1 MTDLVQQ
8 GPFWLFLGGIIM
20 AFNPCMLAVSP
31 LVAGYVGGSKH
42 KSYLF
47 QSLLFLF
54 GFSGSLALIGLG
66 FGMLGGFLTTIQ
78 NSWDLI
84 LALIYFGL
92 GIYMVGGWSAALGI
106 INKRA
111 YGFYQFRHKKKLNL
125 HQTMPSF
132 GAFGLGIALALV
144 PSPCITPVVL
154 AVSAYITPIGGALKG
169 ASYLFIFGLGHALP
183 VIIAGSSAGILVNKV
198 RRSRWVRLINPVI
211 GIVLIVLSL
220 YFAVMGL
227 V

>member
-31 LVAGYVGGSKH
+31 LVAGYVGGSKYR
-42 KSYLF
+42 SYLV

-54 GFSGSLALIGLG
+54 GFSVSLALIGLG
-66 FGMLGGFLTTIQ
+66 FGMLGGFLTTVQ
-78 NSWDLI
+78 TSWDFI

-111 YGFYQFRHKKKLNL
+111 YGFYQFRHKKKPNL
-125 HQTMPSF
+125 HRSRPGF
-132 GAFGLGIALALV
+132 GALGLGTALALV

-154 AVSAYITPIGGALKG
+154 AVSAYITPTGGALKG
-169 ASYLFIFGLGHALP
+169 AFYLFTFGLGHALP
-183 VIIAGSSAGILVNKV
+183 VIIAGSSAGVLINKV
-198 RRSRWVRLINPVI
+198 RRSRWVRLINPAI
-211 GIVLIVLSL
+211 GLVLIAMSL
-220 YFAVMGL
+220 YFMIIGAV
-227 V
+227 